1 MKNIWMFWKNP
12 PGQTDPPAYIKLCME
27 TVNKHCNTDFDIHLV
42 TTENVKHF
50 LPNISPM
57 FFKIA
62 QINNLSNY
70 LRYHLLCEHGGIW
83 LDADLIL
90 FQSLKPLLNLLKGD
104 INLIATASPTL
115 VYGEPECGFLLSTQ
129 RGGVISKAVDL
140 IEYAINLQP
149 PGHIFK
155 WGSMGPGIIRQA
167 VKGKRYHH
175 LDCRFLSP
183 IPSWEA
189 FRFEGKEKIKNICI
203 ENAFGV
209 MLFNEMFRQ
218 ANSPV
223 LRMNR
228 EQLLTS
234 PTLLGQ
240 IFRQAINGQQEGYSK
255 NEG

>member
-27 TVNKHCNTDFDIHLV
+27 TIHKHCNTDFDIHLV

-70 LRYHLLCEHGGIW
+70 LRYHLLYEHGGIW

-90 FQSLKPLLNLLKGD
+90 FQSLKPLYEFLKEGID
-104 INLIATASPTL
+104 LIATASPTL
-115 VYGEPECGFLLSTQ
+115 KYGEPECGFLLSKK
-129 RGGVISKAVDL
+129 GGAVITKAVQV
-140 IEYAINLQP
+140 IEYALSMHPSN
-149 PGHIFK
+149 HIFK
-155 WGSMGPGIIRQA
+155 WGSLGPGTIRQA
-167 VKGKRYHH
+167 VKGKRYEH
-175 LDCRFLSP
+175 LEPRLLMP

-189 FRFEGKEKIKNICI
+189 FRFEGKESIDKYCSD
-203 ENAFGV
+203 ESSGV
-209 MLFNEMFRQ
+209 MLFHQMFKQ
-218 ANSPV
+218 SNSPF

-228 EQLLTS
+228 QQLLGS

-240 IFRQAINGQQEGYSK
+240 MFRKAMGV
-255 NEG
+255 